1 MCSSAHQECGNTFI
15 LCISPRSDT
24 ASAHV
29 YEVGWVDEIGEWEQ
43 QMEVC
48 VCVCV
53 RSKSNNDDDCQWKR
67 RTMEPSALLTRVL
80 CAAVLHTDP
89 TDAPP
94 VLHVQQ

>member
-1 MCSSAHQECGNTFI
+1 MRSSAHQECGNTFI

-29 YEVGWVDEIGEWEQ
+29 YEVGWVGEIGEWEQ

-53 RSKSNNDDDCQWKR
+53 YGRSQT
-67 RTMEPSALLTRVL
+67 TMTTANGKGERWSR
-80 CAAVLHTDP
+80 
-89 TDAPP
+89 
-94 VLHVQQ
+94 QRS